1 MISGTLVAVFIH
13 NLFLFDTA
21 VTLLMFG
28 IFAAWAAV
36 GGRPTSSGEMPEAS
50 GLRRQ
55 WIPASTRRPLRLTAP
70 VLVGLVVLVGVYG
83 INMRT
88 YRAAQLITETG

>member
-36 GGRPTSSGEMPEAS
+36 GEMPEAS

-88 YRAAQLITETG
+88 YRAAHLITETG